1 MSEDRCPSLLT
12 RIGGR
17 FASTAVRAWMS
28 TLDYRAALYDP
39 SVDPA
44 LPSPAP
50 RIYVF
55 WHENI
60 LLPLYLRGGCDMA
73 ILLSRHR
80 DADILAEVARCAGF
94 ECIRGSTY
102 RGAAP
107 AIRELLRSGRQRHL
121 VITPDGPRGPRRRLA
136 QGAVYLASKLG
147 MPIVAI
153 GVGYDR
159 PWRTPTWDRFAVPR
173 PFGRARAIVSPAMH
187 IPRELDRTSVEICRL
202 RLEALLTAL
211 SDEAESWATN
221 AARMPD
227 GVPVSTTGRGRMAA

>member
-1 MSEDRCPSLLT
+1 VPNERTPNLVT

-17 FASTAVRAWMS
+17 LTSAAVKAWMS

-39 SVDPA
+39 SADPA

-60 LLPLYLRGGCDMA
+60 LLPLYLRGGCNMA

-80 DADILAEVARCAGF
+80 DADILAEVARHAGLA
-94 ECIRGSTY
+94 CVRGSTY

-136 QGAVYLASKLG
+136 QGAIYLASKLQ

-173 PFGRARAIVSPAMH
+173 PFCRARAIVSPAMH
-187 IPRELDRTSVEICRL
+187 LPRDLDRAQVETCRE
-202 RLEALLTAL
+202 RLETLLGTL
-211 SDEAESWATN
+211 SDEAEAWATTS
-221 AARMPD
+221 ARMPHEIQARKAAR
-227 GVPVSTTGRGRMAA
+227 PRMAA

>member
-1 MSEDRCPSLLT
+1 L
-12 RIGGR
+12 
-17 FASTAVRAWMS
+17 AVKAWMS
-28 TLDYRAALYDP
+28 TLDYRAALYDA
-39 SVDPA
+39 SLDPA

-55 WHENI
+55 WHENM

-73 ILLSRHR
+73 ILISRHR
-80 DADILAEVARCAGF
+80 DADILAEVAGHAGL
-94 ECIRGSTY
+94 ECVRGSTY

-136 QGAVYLASKLG
+136 QGAVYLASKLE

-173 PFGRARAIVSPAMH
+173 PFHRARAIVSPAMH
-187 IPRELDRTSVEICRL
+187 IPRELGRTQVETCRV
-202 RLEALLTAL
+202 RLESLLGAL
-211 SDEAESWATN
+211 SDEAEQWAMTGK
-221 AARMPD
+221 RMPHE
-227 GVPVSTTGRGRMAA
+227 VPAQKANQRRAAA